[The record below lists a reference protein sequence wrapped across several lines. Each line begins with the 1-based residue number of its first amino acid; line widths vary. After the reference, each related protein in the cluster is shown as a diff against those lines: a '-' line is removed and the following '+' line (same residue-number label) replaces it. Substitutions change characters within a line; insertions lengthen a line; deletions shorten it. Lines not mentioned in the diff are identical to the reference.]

1 MHMNSHL
8 YFVSYPLTSTLQ
20 VILELIISANYRP
33 FCVWERLFGFKIVN
47 EGHEGI
53 VGLISSFYVLNNIWP
68 VVQKCP

>member
-1 MHMNSHL
+1 M
-8 YFVSYPLTSTLQ
+8 
-20 VILELIISANYRP
+20 ILELIISMNYRP